1 MYTILWTSADDDHWE
16 RCNSREEVANILTLN
31 NLTDDE
37 DVLIFGPDA
46 DDYTLTQQ
54 DVFDEIQS

>member
-1 MYTILWTSADDDHWE
+1 MYTILWTSTDGDHWE